1 VDGNGAFLFALIKT
15 IQIQFRLPI
24 PVSDTSPIP
33 GIFWDPPIHHP
44 EGGEKQQKSIIPKAR
59 KECGA
64 AGTEKVLIR
73 VINKKKVRNNK
84 NENQYKQVSG

>member
-1 VDGNGAFLFALIKT
+1 MSICSLIRKT
-15 IQIQFRLPI
+15 TKR
-24 PVSDTSPIP
+24 
-33 GIFWDPPIHHP
+33 
-44 EGGEKQQKSIIPKAR
+44 QQKSFIPKAR

-64 AGTEKVLIR
+64 ADTEKDLIR